1 LSQVPQSIPLNFG
14 LGGLLLQLGRKL
26 IMAGIGAVGL
36 IVSTTVGILLGV
48 MVILFSVL
56 LAVSPGKVNPFLD
69 EQGRP
74 LADSISEKIHVNI
87 NGAQQ
92 GMFII
97 GKNVDNPVL
106 LFVHGGT
113 AMPEYFLTQN
123 YPTGMEQYFTVCWW
137 DRRGAGLS
145 YSANVPPET
154 LTVEQS
160 IADTLAVTNYLRS
173 RFHQDKIYLMAHS
186 GGSLIGIQAA
196 ARAPELF
203 HAYIGVGQMS
213 YQLKSEIL
221 SYEYMLGRYKE
232 IGNAKM
238 VKQLEAAPPTMSVP
252 LPAAYMKVRDS
263 AMHDLGVGT
272 THDMK
277 SVMNGVFL
285 ASWLFREYT
294 LGEKLALWRGKFS
307 SDKILW
313 DKMIATD
320 LTNQIQKL
328 DIPVYFFHGKYDYT
342 VSYPLAK
349 AYLDRLQTP
358 IKGFYT
364 FQHSAHSP
372 MFEEPDRI
380 KQIVQEDVLVGKNNL
395 SDACTQNARSCESN

>member
-1 LSQVPQSIPLNFG
+1 
-14 LGGLLLQLGRKL
+14 
-26 IMAGIGAVGL
+26 MAGIGTVGL
-36 IVSTTVGILLGV
+36 IVSTVVGILLGV
-48 MVILFSVL
+48 IVILLGVL
-56 LAVSPGKVNPFLD
+56 LAVSPGKVKPFLA
-69 EQGRP
+69 EQGRA
-74 LADSISEKIHVNI
+74 LAGSITEKIHLNI
-87 NGAQQ
+87 NGVQQ

-145 YSANVPPET
+145 YRANVPPES

-160 IADTLAVTNYLRS
+160 ISDTLAVANYLRS

-186 GGSLIGIQAA
+186 GGSLIGIQAC
-196 ARAPELF
+196 ARVPELF

-213 YQLKSEIL
+213 YQLQSEVM
-221 SYEYMLGRYKE
+221 SYEYMVRRYQE
-232 IGNAKM
+232 IGNTSM
-238 VKQLEAAPPTMSVP
+238 VKQLEASPPTMSVP
-252 LPAAYMKVRDS
+252 LPAAYMKVRDC

-277 SVMNGVFL
+277 SVMIGVFL

-294 LGEKLALWRGKFS
+294 LGEKLALWRGKFA
-307 SDKILW
+307 SDKLLW

-320 LTNQIQKL
+320 LTNQVQKL
-328 DIPVYFFHGKYDYT
+328 DLPVYFFHGKYDYT

-349 AYLDRLQTP
+349 AYLDELQAP
-358 IKGFYT
+358 LKGFYT
-364 FQHSAHSP
+364 FENSAHSP
-372 MFEEPDRI
+372 MFEDPDRV
-380 KQIVQEDVLVGKNNL
+380 KQIVQDDVLQGKNNRNC
-395 SDACTQNARSCESN
+395 ST

>member
-1 LSQVPQSIPLNFG
+1 
-14 LGGLLLQLGRKL
+14 
-26 IMAGIGAVGL
+26 MATIEATGL
-36 IVSTTVGILLGV
+36 IILAIVGILLGV
-48 MVILFSVL
+48 IVILLGVL
-56 LAVSPGKVNPFLD
+56 LAVSPGKIKPFLD
-69 EQGRP
+69 KQGHV
-74 LADSISEKIHVNI
+74 LVDSISEKIHVNI
-87 NGAQQ
+87 NGVPQ
-92 GMFII
+92 GMFIM
-97 GKNVDNPVL
+97 GKNVGNPIL
-106 LFVHGGT
+106 LFIHGGT

-137 DRRGAGLS
+137 DRRNAGLS

-154 LTVEQS
+154 WTVEQL
-160 IADTLAVTNYLRS
+160 IADTLEVTNYLRN
-173 RFHQDKIYLMAHS
+173 RFHKDKIYLMAHS

-213 YQLKSEIL
+213 YQLQSEML
-221 SYEYMLGRYKE
+221 SYEYMLKRYKE
-232 IGNAKM
+232 IGNTSM

-252 LPAAYMKVRDS
+252 LPTSYMKIRDS

-272 THDMK
+272 THNMK
-277 SVMNGVFL
+277 SVMTGVFL

-294 LGEKLALWRGKFS
+294 LGEKIALWRGKFV

-320 LTNQIQKL
+320 LTQQIQKL
-328 DIPVYFFHGKYDYT
+328 DLPIYFFHGKYDYT

-349 AYLDRLQTP
+349 AYLDELQAA

-364 FQHSAHSP
+364 FEHSAHSP
-372 MFEEPDRI
+372 MFEEPDRM
-380 KQIVQEDVLVGKNNL
+380 KQIIQEDVLAGKNSL
-395 SDACTQNARSCESN
+395 SDRG

>member
-1 LSQVPQSIPLNFG
+1 
-14 LGGLLLQLGRKL
+14 
-26 IMAGIGAVGL
+26 MARIGTMGL
-36 IVSTTVGILLGV
+36 IILTIGGILLGV
-48 MVILFSVL
+48 IVILVSVL
-56 LAVSPGKVNPFLD
+56 LAVSPGKTKPFLD
-69 EQGRP
+69 ENGRA
-74 LADSISEKIHVNI
+74 LAGSISEKIHVNI
-87 NGAQQ
+87 NGVDQ

-97 GKNVDNPVL
+97 GKNVGNPIL

-123 YPTGMEQYFTVCWW
+123 YPTGLEQYFTICWW
-137 DRRGAGLS
+137 DRRNAGLS
-145 YSANVPPET
+145 YSSNVSPET
-154 LTVEQS
+154 WTLEQS

-173 RFHQDKIYLMAHS
+173 RFHKDKIYMMAHS

-203 HAYIGVGQMS
+203 YAYIGVGQMS
-213 YQLKSEIL
+213 YQLQSEIL
-221 SYEYMLGRYKE
+221 SYEYMVKRYKE
-232 IGNAKM
+232 IGNTSM

-277 SVMNGVFL
+277 SVMTGVFL

-294 LGEKLALWRGKFS
+294 LGEKLALWRGKFA

-320 LTNQIQKL
+320 LTKQIQKL
-328 DIPVYFFHGKYDYT
+328 DLPVYFFHGKYDYT

-349 AYLDRLQTP
+349 AYLDELQAP

-364 FQHSAHSP
+364 FEHSAHSP
-372 MFEEPDRI
+372 MFEEPDRMR
-380 KQIVQEDVLVGKNNL
+380 QIFQEDVLVGKNNR
-395 SDACTQNARSCESN
+395 SDSCTQTIRSREDN

>member
-1 LSQVPQSIPLNFG
+1 
-14 LGGLLLQLGRKL
+14 
-26 IMAGIGAVGL
+26 MARIGTVGL
-36 IVSTTVGILLGV
+36 IVLTIVGILLG
-48 MVILFSVL
+48 IIIIFLGVL
-56 LAVSPGKVNPFLD
+56 LAVSPGKVKPFLD
-69 EQGRP
+69 EKGRA
-74 LADSISEKIHVNI
+74 LASSISEKIHVNI
-87 NGAQQ
+87 NGVLQ

-97 GKNVDNPVL
+97 GKNVGNPVL

-123 YPTGMEQYFTVCWW
+123 YPTGLEQYFTVCWW

-145 YSANVPPET
+145 YSANLPPEA

-160 IADTLAVTNYLRS
+160 ISDTLAVTNYLRS
-173 RFHQDKIYLMAHS
+173 RFHKDKIYLMAHS
-186 GGSLIGIQAA
+186 GGSLIGIQAS

-203 HAYIGVGQMS
+203 YAYIGVGQMS
-213 YQLKSEIL
+213 YQLKSEML
-221 SYEYMLGRYKE
+221 SYEYMVRRYKE
-232 IGNAKM
+232 IGNARM
-238 VKQLEAAPPTMSVP
+238 VKQLEAALPKMSVP
-252 LPAAYMKVRDS
+252 LPTSYMKVRDS
-263 AMHDLGVGT
+263 AMHGLGVGT

-277 SVMNGVFL
+277 SVMTGVFL

-320 LTNQIQKL
+320 LTIQIQTL
-328 DIPVYFFHGKYDYT
+328 DLPVYFFHGKYDYT

-349 AYLDRLQTP
+349 AYFDELQAP

-364 FQHSAHSP
+364 FEHSAHSP
-372 MFEEPDRI
+372 MFEEPDRM
-380 KQIVQEDVLVGKNNL
+380 KLIVQEDILEGKNNL
-395 SDACTQNARSCESN
+395 SDRG

>member
-1 LSQVPQSIPLNFG
+1 
-14 LGGLLLQLGRKL
+14 
-26 IMAGIGAVGL
+26 MARIGTAGL
-36 IVSTTVGILLGV
+36 IVLITVGILLGV
-48 MVILFSVL
+48 VVILLGVL
-56 LAVSPGKVNPFLD
+56 LAVSPGKAKPFLD
-69 EQGRP
+69 EKGRL

-87 NGAQQ
+87 NGVQQ

-97 GKNVDNPVL
+97 GENVGNPIL

-123 YPTGMEQYFTVCWW
+123 YPTGLEKYFTVCWW
-137 DRRGAGLS
+137 DRRNAGLS
-145 YSANVPPET
+145 YSANTSPET
-154 LTVEQS
+154 WTLEQS

-173 RFHQDKIYLMAHS
+173 RFHKDKIYMMAHS

-196 ARAPELF
+196 ARSPELF

-213 YQLKSEIL
+213 YQLQSEIL
-221 SYEYMLGRYKE
+221 SYEYMLNRYKA
-232 IGNAKM
+232 IGNTSM

-277 SVMNGVFL
+277 SVMTGVFL

-294 LGEKLALWRGKFS
+294 VGEKLALWRGKFA
-307 SDKILW
+307 SDKLLW
-313 DKMIATD
+313 DEMIATD
-320 LTNQIQKL
+320 LMKQIQKL
-328 DIPVYFFHGKYDYT
+328 DLPVYFFHGKYDYT

-349 AYLDRLQTP
+349 AYFDELQAP

-364 FQHSAHSP
+364 FDHSAHSP
-372 MFEEPDRI
+372 MFEEPGKM
-380 KQIVQEDVLVGKNNL
+380 KQIIQEDVLARKNSL
-395 SDACTQNARSCESN
+395 SDACTQTTRSGNNHCS